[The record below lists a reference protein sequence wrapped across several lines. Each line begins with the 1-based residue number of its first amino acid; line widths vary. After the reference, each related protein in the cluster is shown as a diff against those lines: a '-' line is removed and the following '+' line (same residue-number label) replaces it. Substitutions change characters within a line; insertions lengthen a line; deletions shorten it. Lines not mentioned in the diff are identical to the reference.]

1 MSNDQQ
7 ESSGGRSGS
16 REAVIAHQLRAPMA
30 SLMVSLQTILGG
42 YAGGLTPQQRKLLEG
57 MRRKARVLSRLSQ
70 EILEFESLAGG
81 PAAMVFRPLDLRS
94 LAEAVCQAHADRA
107 EVNEIDLQC
116 EFGDRPL
123 GVMGSGEVLQEV
135 LAELLTNAIKY
146 TPRRGRVRFVT
157 ALSPD
162 GDSVAVTVSDTGIGV
177 TEDDR
182 ERVFGEFYRAD
193 NARRA
198 EPDGTGMG
206 LAMVAR
212 AVERH
217 GGIVSLESE
226 AGQGAT
232 FTITLPHVEVGVE
245 EGEQRPA
252 GRRVV
257 VIGGVAAGP
266 KVAAKISRLDPS
278 ARITIIERGALL
290 AYMGCGLPYY
300 ISGRVKDQRE
310 LMSTAAGVLRDP
322 IFFHKEKNVD
332 VFNRTEALAIDREKR
347 TVLVVDL
354 ISNER
359 RRLSYD
365 TLVLAT
371 GGRAVSSAFPGAGL
385 ENVFT
390 LHGVEDAEGLRR
402 ALARG
407 ESRDT
412 VIIGGGLLGCEI
424 AEALHGRGAR
434 LTIVEKEDQ
443 ILRLLDWEMAF
454 IVEQA
459 LEAQTVRVKTGE
471 QVLRFEGDGRLHQ
484 VVTTA
489 GAIPAELAV
498 LAAGVHPNVEL
509 AEEAGLEIGT
519 TGAIKVDDHMRT
531 SDPGIFAAGDCAEK
545 RHRITGKPCYLPLG
559 GTALKEARVAAVNI
573 CEGDEGFPGVLGTT
587 ALKVFDCN
595 VARTG
600 LSEREAREEG
610 YDVETCLAPG
620 PDRAHFYPTSRRIVL
635 KLVADRA
642 TRRLLGVQAV
652 GPGQGA
658 KRIDIAAAAIAAGMT
673 VDEVANLDLAYAPP
687 YSEAMDNII
696 TAANVLRNRLDK
708 LVAGISAREL
718 KARIDRGD
726 AVILIDVRSPAEYEE
741 ASLPKALSM
750 PLGALRARVGSL
762 PGDVAIVTFCDIGLR
777 AYEAALILSHAGH
790 ENVLMLD
797 GGLECWPYERA

>member
-1 MSNDQQ
+1 MSDDRQ
-7 ESSGGRSGS
+7 ESREERSGS
-16 REAVIAHQLRAPMA
+16 RDAVIAHQLRAPMA
-30 SLMVSLQTILGG
+30 SLMMSLEAILGG
-42 YAGGLTPQQRKLLEG
+42 YAGRVTPRQRKLLEG
-57 MRRKARVLSRLSQ
+57 MRRRARVLSRLSQ

-81 PAAMVFRPLDLRS
+81 AAEMVFRPLDLRL
-94 LAEAVCQAHADRA
+94 LAEGICQAHADRA
-107 EVNEIDLQC
+107 EANEIDLQC
-116 EFGDRPL
+116 EWGDRPL
-123 GVMGSGEVLQEV
+123 GVMGSEDVLVEV

-146 TPRRGRVRFVT
+146 TPRHGRVRFAT

-162 GDSVAVTVSDTGIGV
+162 GDGVVVTVSDTGIGV
-177 TEDDR
+177 READR
-182 ERVFGEFYRAD
+182 ERVFGEFYRAE
-193 NARRA
+193 NARHS
-198 EPDGTGMG
+198 EPEGTGMG

-217 GGIVSLESE
+217 DGTISLDSKE
-226 AGQGAT
+226 GHGAT
-232 FTITLPHVEVGVE
+232 FTITLPHVDVGSD
-245 EGEQRPA
+245 GDDGRPA

-266 KVAAKISRLDPS
+266 KVAAKVSRLDAT

-290 AYMGCGLPYY
+290 AYTGCGLPYY

-322 IFFHKEKNVD
+322 IFFHKQKNVD

-347 TVLVVDL
+347 TVLVMDL
-354 ISNER
+354 NSDER
-359 RRLSYD
+359 SRLHYD

-371 GGRAVSSAFPGAGL
+371 GGRPVSGSFPGAEL

-402 ALARG
+402 ALGRG
-407 ESRDT
+407 ESRDA

-434 LTIVEKEDQ
+434 LTIVEKEGQ
-443 ILRLLDWEMAF
+443 ILRLLDPEMAF

-459 LEAQTVRVKTGE
+459 LEAQAVRVKTGE
-471 QVLRFEGDGRLHQ
+471 EVLRLEGDGRLER
-484 VVTTA
+484 VVTTG

-498 LAAGVHPNVEL
+498 LAAGVQANTEM
-509 AEEAGLEIGT
+509 AEEAGLEIGP
-519 TGAIKVDDHMRT
+519 TGAIKVDEHMRT
-531 SDPGIFAAGDCAEK
+531 SDPDIFAAGDCAEK

-559 GTALKEARVAAVNI
+559 ATAMKEARVAAVNI
-573 CEGDEGFPGVLGTT
+573 CDGDDGFPGVLGTA
-587 ALKVFDCN
+587 ALKVFGCN

-600 LSEREAREEG
+600 LSEREARQEG
-610 YDVETCLAPG
+610 YDIETCLAPG
-620 PDRAHFYPTSRRIVL
+620 PDRAHFYPTSRTIVL

-642 TRRLLGVQAV
+642 TRRLLGAQAV
-652 GPGQGA
+652 GPGEGA
-658 KRIDIAAAAIAAGMT
+658 KRVDIAVASIGAGMT

-696 TAANVLRNRLDK
+696 TAANILRNRLDG
-708 LVAGISAREL
+708 LVTGISARAL
-718 KARIDRGD
+718 KVRIDRGD
-726 AVILIDVRSPAEYEE
+726 ALTLIDVRSPAEHEE
-741 ASLPKALSM
+741 GSLPKAVSM
-750 PLGALRARVGSL
+750 PLGALRARMSSL
-762 PGDVAIVTFCDIGLR
+762 PGDATIVVLCDIGLR

-797 GGLECWPYERA
+797 GGVVCWPYEQA